1 MQCSTSL
8 TYLPIIPRLPR
19 GLGFILI
26 LSLLL
31 HLCPFLATQP
41 VYLTPLPVLT
51 LLVDRYHPCRMRGP
65 VSNHFRVHCP
75 SWDALR
81 NIGTRLLARSALLSV
96 LLHISG
102 GLTLTPWT
110 KIILLIPLLHAGLTL
125 TGCAPAIPRQST
137 LSTWRLRL
145 QRLYQLVFALLLV
158 STLLRYWGC
167 CINASTGVFLPM
179 ALGVS
184 ATSPN
189 DEAEIHIDV
198 LDQDRYRIILRGA
211 FHFFWE
217 PCDSFEKWML
227 ILFLRRF
234 QRVGETR
241 PFVRQ
246 HHLAEAFGV
255 FANTISQKT
264 KEVEEYGWHVLSDR
278 YRHQIY
284 SALPDAELSRDILR
298 IWVSAF
304 WLSAW
309 EVRERLIQAGLVSD
323 REALPVESI
332 LKLAHHTGFAQVRD
346 QLIER
351 FNAQEGQL
359 IAKETWWVR
368 ELVALNERLIAKLER
383 GEQLTP
389 QERVEIEPLRLKT
402 PEKPSDSAS
411 SAVPLVAS
419 LKRVLFKSSAEPALP
434 AQVSES
440 IHCTYCGS
448 DQVAPKSKQP
458 RRKTVRD
465 ESGEKHVVEV
475 LRYYCKNPD
484 CEYQTFTNFPPG
496 ILPHA
501 RYTLHVRLIA
511 IEVYET
517 LLTTYRRSARM
528 FGVKAATVYHWVASL
543 SPAATCLAAYLGV
556 IRTSGVIGIDDKWIL
571 VCSPSAVR
579 PHGRRSRAVWRYAY
593 FAIDVYSYDI
603 LALELYPDHNDDA
616 VRLILL
622 ELKAKGIRPRVVVSD
637 LDPAYGRMLPLV
649 FPQAVHHEC
658 IFHALQFWSSQ
669 MTKVYGRYYLE
680 KVPEAVPLHDALTNL
695 FKVQTQKTVR
705 KRYAD
710 LMTLREKYVTQNP
723 AIATVFDSV
732 ERHFPKLINAI
743 ESTDIPR
750 TNNSTELVIRR
761 FDQHYQA
768 MCGFDTLA
776 SAEKYL
782 RVFELVYR
790 LTPFTDDARPE
801 IRGKSPLELAGYD
814 LKTLPIANFFMNL
827 KLPTLTFKSTGG
839 CPNKLT
845 LSQRH

>member
-8 TYLPIIPRLPR
+8 FYLPIAPRLPR
-19 GLGFILI
+19 GLGVILI

-31 HLCPFLATQP
+31 HLGLFLP
-41 VYLTPLPVLT
+41 MLSVHPLSLPTLT
-51 LLVDRYHPCRMRGP
+51 LAVSRYHRSRRREGALRGLTF
-65 VSNHFRVHCP
+65 HLP
-75 SWDALR
+75 SWEMIR
-81 NIGTRLLARSALLSV
+81 NIGTRFLARSALLVV
-96 LLHISG
+96 LLHTSGWFTLTPETKISLVLPLVQM
-102 GLTLTPWT
+102 GLTLIVYTQSSQS
-110 KIILLIPLLHAGLTL
+110 H
-125 TGCAPAIPRQST
+125 ST
-137 LSTWRLRL
+137 LSTWISRL
-145 QRLYQLVFALLLV
+145 QRLYQLVFVLLLM
-158 STLLRYWGC
+158 STLIRFLGGLLKP
-167 CINASTGVFLPM
+167 SPGLFLPM
-179 ALGVS
+179 MLGVS
-184 ATSPN
+184 ATSPD
-189 DEAEIHIDV
+189 DEAEIHIDR
-198 LDQDRYRIILRGA
+198 LAEDQYHIILRGA

-217 PCDSFEKWML
+217 PCDGFEKWML
-227 ILFLRRF
+227 ILLLRRF

-241 PFVRQ
+241 SFVRQ

-264 KEVEEYGWHVLSDR
+264 QEVEAHGWHVLSDR

-284 SALPDAELSRDILR
+284 SALPDAELSREILK

-309 EVRERLIQAGLVSD
+309 DVRERLIQAELVSD

-346 QLIER
+346 LLLER
-351 FNAQEGQL
+351 FNAQDGQL

-383 GEQLTP
+383 RERLTP
-389 QERVEIEPLRLKT
+389 QERVEIEPLRLK
-402 PEKPSDSAS
+402 
-411 SAVPLVAS
+411 
-419 LKRVLFKSSAEPALP
+419 SAEKQGNSEPTASPLASTLKSILFEAPAGP
-434 AQVSES
+434 AISSKVSEP
-440 IHCTYCGS
+440 ICCTYCGS
-448 DQVAPKSKQP
+448 DQIAPKSKQP
-458 RRKTVRD
+458 RRKTVLD
-465 ESGEKHVVEV
+465 ASGEKHVVEV

-484 CEYQTFTNFPPG
+484 CHYQTFTHFPPG

-501 RYTLHVRLIA
+501 RYTFHVRLIA
-511 IEVYET
+511 VEVYET

-528 FGVKAATVYHWVASL
+528 FSVKAATVYHWVTSL
-543 SPAATCLAAYLGV
+543 SPGATCLAAYLGV

-579 PHGRRSRAVWRYAY
+579 PHGRRARAVWRYAY

-622 ELKAKGIRPRVVVSD
+622 ELKAKGIRPCVVVTD

-649 FPQAVHHEC
+649 FPSAVHHEC

-669 MTKVYGRYYLE
+669 MTKVYGRYYRE
-680 KVPEAVPLHDALTNL
+680 KVPDVVPLHEALTNL
-695 FKVQTQKTVR
+695 FNAQTQKTIR

-710 LMTLREKYVTQNP
+710 LMALREKYVTQNP
-723 AIATVFDSV
+723 GITTVFDSV

-743 ESTDIPR
+743 ESVDIPR
-750 TNNSTELVIRR
+750 TNNATELVIRR

-768 MCGFDTLA
+768 MCGFDTLE
-776 SAEKYL
+776 SAENYL

-790 LTPFTDDARPE
+790 LTPFTDDAHPE

-814 LKTLPIANFFMNL
+814 LKALPLANFFMNL
-827 KLPTLTFKSTGG
+827 KLPSLAFKDTEVV
-839 CPNKLT
+839 PIN
-845 LSQRH
+845 